1 MHKCIYFLILDFKR
15 FLNLGQVSYSWITLN
30 HTGDSMGKN
39 LTDSNDKICS
49 PQGNEHSIPLH
60 KFLDKLGVDENGIG
74 EQEAAHRLKECGAN
88 ILEETEKESIVKK
101 YLKQFRNLFAILL
114 TVGSILAF
122 FGEYLD
128 PGQGNLYIGIA
139 LAGVVVI
146 NATFT
151 FIQEY
156 QAEKTMESFRQLLPP
171 HARVLREGKVRDILA
186 SELVV
191 GDIIYL
197 EEGDK
202 VPADGRLI
210 ENNTLK
216 VDNSAITG
224 ESEPQLRSLEWTHPN
239 MLESRNMV
247 FSGTLIQSGNG
258 KAVIFGTGQ
267 NTQIGSLATLTQQT
281 SDVDTPIRREL
292 NHFIK
297 VISAIAISL
306 GITFFIL
313 AFLLKDV
320 FLASLIFAIG
330 IIVANVPE
338 GLLPTVTLALS
349 LASRRMASQN
359 ALIKQLESVET
370 LGSTTVI
377 CTDKTGTLTQ
387 NRMAVNSIMIGFECL
402 ILKNPASSKKGTIDQ
417 EAEESANKTIEE
429 KNVDSGKEGGSGEER
444 GSKAEGG
451 SGAEGDTGTE
461 GGTEGVCV
469 IKKPVWDPEKLPPI
483 FIRVAGLC
491 NNAKLRESPPGY
503 TGDPTEGAL
512 LVFANSL
519 EDVEK
524 LQNEYP
530 RLEEFPFDSITKR
543 MEVICRTPEGKLEVY
558 LKGAPEVVVKMCSS
572 ALASG
577 GIKKLDET
585 EQKKLL
591 DQHLRLAEKGE
602 RVIALA
608 HRQGEDQR
616 EYTEDFIFLG
626 FIGIVD
632 PPRPE
637 AREAITRC
645 HTAGIKVVMIT
656 GDHPVTAES
665 IAKDVGLAD
674 SGSLEIITGE
684 ELNLL
689 SRAELASRLKNPSIV
704 FARTSPVQKLKIVQ
718 LFQAEGEIVT
728 MTGDGVNDA
737 PAIKNADM
745 GVAMG
750 SGTDVAREAA
760 DMVLLDD
767 NFATIVNAVEEGRT
781 VFDNIKKFIVYIIT
795 HTIPEVLPFI
805 AFILF
810 ALPLPLPVQLILA
823 IDLGTDM
830 LPAVA
835 LGEEKGEED
844 IMKRPPRPRD
854 EKLLTP
860 QVLITAYGIKG
871 PIEALAGF
879 FCYFAVLFEGG
890 WSFGEQLANN
900 NPLYMQSITAFFSA
914 VIICQIANVFASRT
928 RYQSAFTVGLLSNRT
943 ILVGIASELLILA
956 FIIWNPSAN
965 LIFNTSP
972 LDLRYLVFAIPFA
985 IFLLGVDELRK
996 YLLRRNVS
1004 WAVRFLKW

>member
-1 MHKCIYFLILDFKR
+1 ME
-15 FLNLGQVSYSWITLN
+15 
-30 HTGDSMGKN
+30 KN
-39 LTDSNDKICS
+39 LTGGKDKICS
-49 PQGNEHSIPLH
+49 PQGDENKISLSE
-60 KFLDKLGVDENGIG
+60 FLEKLNVDENGLS
-74 EQEAAHRLKECGAN
+74 EQEASRRLKKCGAN
-88 ILEETEKESIVKK
+88 TLEEIGKESIIKK
-101 YLKQFRNLFAILL
+101 YLRQFRNLFSILL
-114 TVGSILAF
+114 TVGSILSF
-122 FGEYLD
+122 IGEYLD

-139 LAGVVVI
+139 LVGVVI
-146 NATFT
+146 LNGTFT

-171 HARVLREGKVRDILA
+171 HARVLREGKVKDILA

-191 GDIIYL
+191 GDIILL

-210 ENNTLK
+210 ETNALK

-224 ESEPQLRSLEWTHPN
+224 ESEPQLRSLECTHPN
-239 MLESRNMV
+239 MLECRNVV
-247 FSGTLIQSGNG
+247 FSGTLVQSGNG
-258 KAVIFGTGQ
+258 KAVVFGIGH
-267 NTQIGSLATLTQQT
+267 NTQIGNLATLTQQT
-281 SDVDTPIRREL
+281 SGVDTPIRKEL
-292 NHFIK
+292 NHFIR
-297 VISAIAISL
+297 VISAIAVIM
-306 GITFFIL
+306 GVIFFIL
-313 AFLLKDV
+313 AFFIQDV

-349 LASRRMASQN
+349 LASRRMAAQN

-387 NRMAVNSIMIGFECL
+387 NRMAVNSLMVGFECL
-402 ILKNPASSKKGTIDQ
+402 VLQNPLSSKKKAATQ
-417 EAEESANKTIEE
+417 EAEESKNKAATEE
-429 KNVDSGKEGGSGEER
+429 IADSS
-444 GSKAEGG
+444 
-451 SGAEGDTGTE
+451 TE
-461 GGTEGVCV
+461 GICVTE
-469 IKKPVWDPEKLPPI
+469 KPVWVPKKLPSVI
-483 FIRVAGLC
+483 IRVAGLC
-491 NNAKLRESPPGY
+491 NNAQLRESSPGY

-512 LVFANSL
+512 LVFANSI
-519 EDVEK
+519 EDIK
-524 LQNEYP
+524 RLHNDYP
-530 RLEEFPFDSITKR
+530 RLEEFPFDSLTKR
-543 MEVICRTPEGKLEVY
+543 MEVICRTPEGNLEIY

-572 ALASG
+572 SMDSG
-577 GIKKLDET
+577 EIRKLNET
-585 EQKKLL
+585 EQQELL
-591 DQHLRLAEKGE
+591 DRHLSLAKKGE
-602 RVIALA
+602 RIIALA
-608 HRQGEDQR
+608 YRQTEELK
-616 EYTEDFIFLG
+616 EYTDDFIFLG

-637 AREAITRC
+637 AREAIAKC

-665 IAKDVGLAD
+665 IAKDVGLANA
-674 SGSLEIITGE
+674 GKLEIITGE
-684 ELNLL
+684 ELAIL
-689 SRAELASRLKNPSIV
+689 SNADLASRLKNPSIV

-750 SGTDVAREAA
+750 SGTDVARESA
-760 DMVLLDD
+760 DMILLDD

-795 HTIPEVLPFI
+795 HTIPEVLPYI

-810 ALPLPLPVQLILA
+810 ALPLPMPVQLILA

-830 LPAVA
+830 LPALA

-844 IMKRPPRPRD
+844 IMKRPPRSRD

-860 QVLITAYGIKG
+860 QVLLTAYGLKG
-871 PIEALAGF
+871 PIEAIAGF

-914 VIICQIANVFASRT
+914 IVICQIANVFASRT
-928 RYQSAFTVGLLSNRT
+928 RFQSVFTMGLFGNRMV
-943 ILVGIASELLILA
+943 LVGIATELLILSL
-956 FIIWNPSAN
+956 IIWNPTAN
-965 LIFNTSP
+965 LIFNTHP
-972 LDLRYLVFAIPFA
+972 LDLRYLLIA
-985 IFLLGVDELRK
+985 
-996 YLLRRNVS
+996 
-1004 WAVRFLKW
+1004 

>member
-1 MHKCIYFLILDFKR
+1 
-15 FLNLGQVSYSWITLN
+15 
-30 HTGDSMGKN
+30 MGKN
-39 LTDSNDKICS
+39 LTGGNGKICS
-49 PQGNEHSIPLH
+49 PQGNEHSTSLSEFLQKLH
-60 KFLDKLGVDENGIG
+60 VDENGLS
-74 EQEAAHRLKECGAN
+74 EQEASSRLKECGAN
-88 ILEETEKESIVKK
+88 ILEETGKESIIKK
-101 YLKQFRNLFAILL
+101 YLRQFRNLFSILL
-114 TVGSILAF
+114 TVGAILSLI
-122 FGEYLD
+122 GEYLD

-139 LAGVVVI
+139 LVGVVI
-146 NATFT
+146 LNGTFT

-191 GDIIYL
+191 GDIILL

-210 ENNTLK
+210 ETNALK

-224 ESEPQLRSLEWTHPN
+224 ESEPQLRSLEYTHPN

-247 FSGTLIQSGNG
+247 FSGTLVQSGNG
-258 KAVIFGTGQ
+258 KAIIFGIGH

-281 SDVDTPIRREL
+281 SGVDTPIRKEL

-297 VISAIAISL
+297 VISAIAVIM
-306 GITFFIL
+306 GVIFFIL
-313 AFLLKDV
+313 AFFIQNV

-377 CTDKTGTLTQ
+377 CADKTGTLTQ
-387 NRMAVNSIMIGFECL
+387 NRMAVNTLMIGFQCL
-402 ILKNPASSKKGTIDQ
+402 VLQYSLSSLKKTATR
-417 EAEESANKTIEE
+417 EAEESKNKAAAEE
-429 KNVDSGKEGGSGEER
+429 IADL
-444 GSKAEGG
+444 
-451 SGAEGDTGTE
+451 
-461 GGTEGVCV
+461 GTEGVC
-469 IKKPVWDPEKLPPI
+469 ITEKPVWDPEKLSSV

-491 NNAKLRESPPGY
+491 NNAELSESPPGY

-512 LVFANSL
+512 LVFANSI
-519 EDVEK
+519 EDIKK
-524 LQNEYP
+524 LQSDYP
-530 RLEEFPFDSITKR
+530 RLEEFPFDSRTKR

-558 LKGAPEVVVKMCSS
+558 LKGAPEVVVKMCSLS
-572 ALASG
+572 LDSE
-577 GIKKLDET
+577 IRKLDGNKQQE
-585 EQKKLL
+585 LL
-591 DQHLRLAEKGE
+591 DQHLSLAKKGE

-608 HRQGEDQR
+608 YRQIEELK

-626 FIGIVD
+626 FVGIVD

-637 AREAITRC
+637 AREAIAKC

-665 IAKDVGLAD
+665 IAKDVGLANA
-674 SGSLEIITGE
+674 GNLEIITGD
-684 ELNLL
+684 ELATL
-689 SRAELASRLKNPSIV
+689 SNADLASRLKNPSIV

-760 DMVLLDD
+760 DMILLDD
-767 NFATIVNAVEEGRT
+767 NFATIVNAIEEGRT

-795 HTIPEVLPFI
+795 HTIPEVLPYI

-810 ALPLPLPVQLILA
+810 ALPLPMPVQLILA

-830 LPAVA
+830 LPALA

-844 IMKRPPRPRD
+844 IMKRPPRPRT

-860 QVLITAYGIKG
+860 QVLLTAYGIKG
-871 PIEALAGF
+871 PIEAVAGF

-890 WSFGEQLANN
+890 WNFGEQLASN

-928 RYQSAFTVGLLSNRT
+928 RFQSVFTMGLFSNRT
-943 ILVGIASELLILA
+943 VLVGIATELIILA
-956 FIIWNPSAN
+956 IIIWNPSAN
-965 LIFNTSP
+965 LIFNTRP
-972 LDLRYLVFAIPFA
+972 LDLRYLFFAIPFA
-985 IFLLGVDELRK
+985 ILLLGVDELRK

-1004 WAVRFLKW
+1004 WATRYLKW

>member
-1 MHKCIYFLILDFKR
+1 
-15 FLNLGQVSYSWITLN
+15 
-30 HTGDSMGKN
+30 MGKN
-39 LTDSNDKICS
+39 LTGGNGKICS
-49 PQGNEHSIPLH
+49 PQGNEHSISLQE
-60 KFLDKLGVDENGIG
+60 FLEKLNVDENGLS
-74 EQEAAHRLKECGAN
+74 EQEAASRLKECGPN
-88 ILEETEKESIVKK
+88 VLEEIGKESIIKK
-101 YLKQFRNLFAILL
+101 YLRQFRNLFSILL
-114 TVGSILAF
+114 TMGAILSF
-122 FGEYLD
+122 IGEYIE

-146 NATFT
+146 NGTFT

-171 HARVLREGKVRDILA
+171 HARILREGKVRDSLA

-191 GDIIYL
+191 GDIILL

-210 ENNTLK
+210 ETNALK

-224 ESEPQLRSLEWTHPN
+224 ESEPQLRSLERTHPN
-239 MLESRNMV
+239 MLECRNMV
-247 FSGTLIQSGNG
+247 FSGTLVQSGNG
-258 KAVIFGTGQ
+258 KAVVFGIGH

-281 SDVDTPIRREL
+281 SGVDTPIRKEL

-297 VISAIAISL
+297 VISTIAVIM
-306 GITFFIL
+306 GVVFFIL
-313 AFLLKDV
+313 SFFLQNV
-320 FLASLIFAIG
+320 FFASLIFAIG

-377 CTDKTGTLTQ
+377 CADKTGTLTQ
-387 NRMAVNSIMIGFECL
+387 NRMAVNTLMIGFECL
-402 ILKNPASSKKGTIDQ
+402 ILQYTLSSKKKAATQ
-417 EAEESANKTIEE
+417 EVEESKNKAVTEE
-429 KNVDSGKEGGSGEER
+429 IADSGTQ
-444 GSKAEGG
+444 
-451 SGAEGDTGTE
+451 GACVTE
-461 GGTEGVCV
+461 
-469 IKKPVWDPEKLPPI
+469 KPAWVPEKLSSV

-512 LVFANSL
+512 LVFANSI
-519 EDVEK
+519 EDIK
-524 LQNEYP
+524 RLQNDYP
-530 RLEEFPFDSITKR
+530 RLEEFPFDSLTKR

-572 ALASG
+572 SLDSG
-577 GIKKLDET
+577 EIRKLDET
-585 EQKKLL
+585 KQQELL
-591 DQHLRLAEKGE
+591 DRHLSLAKKGE

-608 HRQGEDQR
+608 YRQIEELK
-616 EYTEDFIFLG
+616 EYTGDFIFLG
-626 FIGIVD
+626 FVGIVD

-637 AREAITRC
+637 AREAIAKC

-665 IAKDVGLAD
+665 IAKDVGLANA
-674 SGSLEIITGE
+674 GNLEIVTGD
-684 ELNLL
+684 ELATL
-689 SRAELASRLKNPSIV
+689 SSTDLASRLKNPSIV

-760 DMVLLDD
+760 DMILLDD

-795 HTIPEVLPFI
+795 HTIPEVLPYI

-810 ALPLPLPVQLILA
+810 ALPLSMPVQLILA

-830 LPAVA
+830 LPALA

-844 IMKRPPRPRD
+844 IMKRPPRSRN

-860 QVLITAYGIKG
+860 QVLLTAYGIKG
-871 PIEALAGF
+871 PIEAIAGF
-879 FCYFAVLFEGG
+879 FCYFSVLFGGG
-890 WSFGEQLANN
+890 WNFGEQLANN

-928 RYQSAFTVGLLSNRT
+928 RFQSVFTMGLFSNRT
-943 ILVGIASELLILA
+943 VLVGIVTELLILA

-965 LIFNTSP
+965 LIFNTHP
-972 LDLRYLVFAIPFA
+972 LDLRYLLIAIPFA
-985 IFLLGVDELRK
+985 ILLLGVDELRK
-996 YLLRRNVS
+996 YLLRRNIS
-1004 WAVRFLKW
+1004 WAITYLKW

>member
-1 MHKCIYFLILDFKR
+1 
-15 FLNLGQVSYSWITLN
+15 
-30 HTGDSMGKN
+30 MGKN
-39 LTDSNDKICS
+39 LTGGNGKICS
-49 PQGNEHSIPLH
+49 PQGNEHSIPITEFFEELN
-60 KFLDKLGVDENGIG
+60 VDENGLS
-74 EQEAAHRLKECGAN
+74 EQEASSRLKECGAN
-88 ILEETEKESIVKK
+88 ILEETGKESIIKK
-101 YLKQFRNLFAILL
+101 YLRQFRNLFSILL
-114 TVGSILAF
+114 TVGAILSLI
-122 FGEYLD
+122 GEYLD

-139 LAGVVVI
+139 LVGVVI
-146 NATFT
+146 LNGTFT

-191 GDIIYL
+191 GDIILL

-210 ENNTLK
+210 ETNALK

-224 ESEPQLRSLEWTHPN
+224 ESEPQLRSLEYTHPN

-247 FSGTLIQSGNG
+247 FSGTLVQSGNG
-258 KAVIFGTGQ
+258 KAIIFGIGH

-281 SDVDTPIRREL
+281 SGVDTPIRKEL

-297 VISAIAISL
+297 VISAIAVIM
-306 GITFFIL
+306 GVIFFIL
-313 AFLLKDV
+313 AFFLQNV

-377 CTDKTGTLTQ
+377 CADKTGTLTQ
-387 NRMAVNSIMIGFECL
+387 NRMAVNTLMIGFQCL
-402 ILKNPASSKKGTIDQ
+402 VLQYSLSSLKKTATQETEESKNKVA
-417 EAEESANKTIEE
+417 AEEIA
-429 KNVDSGKEGGSGEER
+429 DL
-444 GSKAEGG
+444 
-451 SGAEGDTGTE
+451 
-461 GGTEGVCV
+461 GTEGVC
-469 IKKPVWDPEKLPPI
+469 ITEKPVWDPEKLSSV

-491 NNAKLRESPPGY
+491 NNAELSESPPGY

-512 LVFANSL
+512 LVFANST
-519 EDVEK
+519 EDIKK
-524 LQNEYP
+524 LQSDYP
-530 RLEEFPFDSITKR
+530 RLEEFPFDSRTKR

-558 LKGAPEVVVKMCSS
+558 LKGAPEVVVKMCSLS
-572 ALASG
+572 LDSE
-577 GIKKLDET
+577 IRKLDENKQQ
-585 EQKKLL
+585 ELL
-591 DQHLRLAEKGE
+591 DQHLSLAKKGE

-608 HRQGEDQR
+608 YRQIEELK

-626 FIGIVD
+626 FVGIVD

-637 AREAITRC
+637 AREAIAKC

-665 IAKDVGLAD
+665 IAKDVGLANA
-674 SGSLEIITGE
+674 GNLEIITGD
-684 ELNLL
+684 ELATL
-689 SRAELASRLKNPSIV
+689 SNADLASRLKNPSIV

-760 DMVLLDD
+760 DMILLDD
-767 NFATIVNAVEEGRT
+767 NFATIVNAIEEGRT

-795 HTIPEVLPFI
+795 HTIPEVLPYI

-810 ALPLPLPVQLILA
+810 ALPLPMPVQLILA

-830 LPAVA
+830 LPALA

-844 IMKRPPRPRD
+844 IMKRPPRPRT

-860 QVLITAYGIKG
+860 QVLLTAYGIKG
-871 PIEALAGF
+871 PIEAIAGF

-890 WSFGEQLANN
+890 WNFGEQLANN

-928 RYQSAFTVGLLSNRT
+928 RFQSVFTMGLFSNRT
-943 ILVGIASELLILA
+943 VLVGIATELIILTL
-956 FIIWNPSAN
+956 IIWNPSAN
-965 LIFNTSP
+965 LIFNTHP
-972 LDLRYLVFAIPFA
+972 LDLRYLLFAIPFA
-985 IFLLGVDELRK
+985 ILLLGIDELRK

-1004 WAVRFLKW
+1004 WATRYLKW

>member
-1 MHKCIYFLILDFKR
+1 
-15 FLNLGQVSYSWITLN
+15 
-30 HTGDSMGKN
+30 MGKN
-39 LTDSNDKICS
+39 LTGSNGKICS
-49 PQGNEHSIPLH
+49 PQGNEHSISLST
-60 KFLDKLGVDENGIG
+60 FLQKVKVDENGLS
-74 EQEAAHRLKECGAN
+74 EQEAALRLKECGAN
-88 ILEETEKESIVKK
+88 ILEETEKESIIKK
-101 YLKQFRNLFAILL
+101 YFGQFRNLFSILL

-122 FGEYLD
+122 FGEYID

-139 LAGVVVI
+139 LAGVVII
-146 NATFT
+146 NGTFT

-171 HARVLREGKVRDILA
+171 HARVLREGKVKDILA

-191 GDIIYL
+191 GDIILL

-210 ENNTLK
+210 ETNILK

-224 ESEPQLRSLEWTHPN
+224 ESEPQLRSLECTHPN
-239 MLESRNMV
+239 MLECRNMV

-281 SDVDTPIRREL
+281 SGVDTPIRREL
-292 NHFIK
+292 NYFIK
-297 VISAIAISL
+297 VISTIAISL
-306 GITFFIL
+306 GLTFFIL
-313 AFLLKDV
+313 SFLLQNV
-320 FLASLIFAIG
+320 FLSSLIFAIG
-330 IIVANVPE
+330 IIVANLPE

-349 LASRRMASQN
+349 MASRRMASRN

-377 CTDKTGTLTQ
+377 CADKTGTLTQ
-387 NRMAVNSIMIGFECL
+387 NRMAVNSIMVGFECL
-402 ILKNPASSKKGTIDQ
+402 VLENPASSKKRTAEQ
-417 EAEESANKTIEE
+417 ETGDSTNKAVEE
-429 KNVDSGKEGGSGEER
+429 KTADSGPER
-444 GSKAEGG
+444 
-451 SGAEGDTGTE
+451 
-461 GGTEGVCV
+461 VCA
-469 IKKPVWDPEKLPPI
+469 IEKPVWDPEKLPSV

-491 NNAKLRESPPGY
+491 NNAKLRESAPGY

-519 EDVEK
+519 EDIRK
-524 LQNEYP
+524 LQNDYP
-530 RLEEFPFDSITKR
+530 RLEEFPFDSLTKR
-543 MEVICRTPEGKLEVY
+543 MEVLCRTPEGKLEVY

-577 GIKKLDET
+577 GIEKLGEA
-585 EQKKLL
+585 EQKELL
-591 DQHLRLAEKGE
+591 DRHLSLARKGE
-602 RVIALA
+602 RIIALA
-608 HRQGEDQR
+608 YRQIEELK

-637 AREAITRC
+637 AREAIAKC

-674 SGSLEIITGE
+674 VGSLEIITGD

-689 SRAELASRLKNPSIV
+689 SRTELASRLKNPSIV

-760 DMVLLDD
+760 DMILLDD

-781 VFDNIKKFIVYIIT
+781 VFDNIKKFIVYILASN
-795 HTIPEVLPFI
+795 IPEILPFI
-805 AFILF
+805 AFVLF
-810 ALPLPLPVQLILA
+810 ALPLPMPVQLILA

-830 LPAVA
+830 LPAIA
-835 LGEEKGEED
+835 LGKEKGEGD
-844 IMKRPPRPRD
+844 IMKRPPRARE
-854 EKLLTP
+854 EKLLTSP
-860 QVLITAYGIKG
+860 LLFTAYGIKG
-871 PIEALAGF
+871 PVEAIAGF

-914 VIICQIANVFASRT
+914 VVICQIANVFASRT
-928 RYQSAFTVGLLSNRT
+928 RYQSVFTAGLFSNPMV
-943 ILVGIASELLILA
+943 LVGIATELLILA
-956 FIIWNPSAN
+956 FIIWDPSAN

-972 LDLRYLVFAIPFA
+972 LDLRYLLFAIPFA
-985 IFLLGVDELRK
+985 ILLLGIDELRK

-1004 WAVRFLKW
+1004 WATRFLRW

>member
-1 MHKCIYFLILDFKR
+1 ME
-15 FLNLGQVSYSWITLN
+15 
-30 HTGDSMGKN
+30 KN
-39 LTDSNDKICS
+39 LTGVNDKICS
-49 PQGNEHSIPLH
+49 PQGNEHSISLSE
-60 KFLDKLGVDENGIG
+60 FLQKLEVDENGLG
-74 EQEAAHRLKECGAN
+74 EQEAARRLKECGAN
-88 ILEETEKESIVKK
+88 ILEEIGKESIIKK
-101 YLKQFRNLFAILL
+101 YLRQFRNLFSILL
-114 TVGSILAF
+114 TVGAILSF
-122 FGEYLD
+122 IGEYLD

-139 LAGVVVI
+139 LAGVVI
-146 NATFT
+146 LNGTFT
-151 FIQEY
+151 LIQEY

-171 HARVLREGKVRDILA
+171 HARVIREGKVKDILA
-186 SELVV
+186 SKLVV
-191 GDIIYL
+191 GDIILL

-210 ENNTLK
+210 ETNALK

-224 ESEPQLRSLEWTHPN
+224 ESEPQLRSLECIHPN
-239 MLESRNMV
+239 ILECRNMV
-247 FSGTLIQSGNG
+247 FSGTLVQSGNG
-258 KAVIFGTGQ
+258 KAVVFGTGH
-267 NTQIGSLATLTQQT
+267 NTQIGNLATLTQQT
-281 SDVDTPIRREL
+281 SGVDTPIRKEL

-297 VISAIAISL
+297 VISVIAIIL
-306 GITFFIL
+306 GVIFFIL
-313 AFLLKDV
+313 AFFIQNI

-349 LASRRMASQN
+349 LASRRMASRN

-387 NRMAVNSIMIGFECL
+387 NKMAVNSLMIGFECL
-402 ILKNPASSKKGTIDQ
+402 VLQYSLSTKKEAATQ
-417 EAEESANKTIEE
+417 EAEKSTNKAAIKEIAES
-429 KNVDSGKEGGSGEER
+429 
-444 GSKAEGG
+444 
-451 SGAEGDTGTE
+451 GTK
-461 GGTEGVCV
+461 GVCATD
-469 IKKPVWDPEKLPPI
+469 KSVWIPEKLPSV
-483 FIRVAGLC
+483 FIRIAGLC

-512 LVFANSL
+512 LVFANNI
-519 EDVEK
+519 EDINR
-524 LQNEYP
+524 LQNDYP
-530 RLEEFPFDSITKR
+530 RLEEFPFDSLTKR
-543 MEVICRTPEGKLEVY
+543 MEVICCTPEGKLEVY

-572 ALASG
+572 SLDSR
-577 GIKKLDET
+577 GIRKLDET
-585 EQKKLL
+585 EQQELL
-591 DQHLRLAEKGE
+591 DRHLSLAKKGE
-602 RVIALA
+602 RIIALA
-608 HRQGEDQR
+608 YRQVEELK
-616 EYTEDFIFLG
+616 EYTGDFIFLG

-637 AREAITRC
+637 AREAIAKC

-665 IAKDVGLAD
+665 IAKDVGL
-674 SGSLEIITGE
+674 GNVGNLEIITGE
-684 ELNLL
+684 ELAIL
-689 SRAELASRLKNPSIV
+689 SSADLASRLKNPSIV

-718 LFQAEGEIVT
+718 LFQAEGEVVT

-760 DMVLLDD
+760 DMILLDD

-795 HTIPEVLPFI
+795 HTIPEVLPYI

-810 ALPLPLPVQLILA
+810 ALPLPMPVQLILA

-830 LPAVA
+830 LPALA

-844 IMKRPPRPRD
+844 IMKRPPRSRD

-860 QVLITAYGIKG
+860 QVLLTAYGIKG
-871 PIEALAGF
+871 PIEAFAGF
-879 FCYFAVLFEGG
+879 FCYFAVLFGGG

-914 VIICQIANVFASRT
+914 VVICQIANVFASRT
-928 RYQSAFTVGLLSNRT
+928 RFQSVFTMSLFSNHM
-943 ILVGIASELLILA
+943 ILVGIATELLILA
-956 FIIWNPSAN
+956 LIIWNPAAN
-965 LIFNTSP
+965 LIFNTHP
-972 LDLRYLVFAIPFA
+972 LDLRYLLIAVPFA
-985 IFLLGVDELRK
+985 VLLLGVDELRK
-996 YLLRRNVS
+996 YLLRRDVS
-1004 WAVRFLKW
+1004 WATRFLKW